1 MIAVAGR
8 VTGAMMSGLSALARD
23 ISVER
28 SAAVSGYGIIS
39 TISKPGFSAFTAA
52 SKPADWLLPNRS
64 LEYITTTRLGLT
76 PASRKTSVMYL
87 TALRPNVTRPGKL
100 R

>member
-1 MIAVAGR
+1 
-8 VTGAMMSGLSALARD
+8 MSGLSAFARA

-39 TISKPGFSAFTAA
+39 TISKPGSSAFTAA
-52 SKPADWLLPNRS
+52 SKPADWFLPNRS
-64 LEYITTTRLGLT
+64 LEYMTTTRLGLT
-76 PASRKTSVMYL
+76 PASRKISVMYF
-87 TALRPNVTRPGKL
+87 TALRPKVTRPGKL